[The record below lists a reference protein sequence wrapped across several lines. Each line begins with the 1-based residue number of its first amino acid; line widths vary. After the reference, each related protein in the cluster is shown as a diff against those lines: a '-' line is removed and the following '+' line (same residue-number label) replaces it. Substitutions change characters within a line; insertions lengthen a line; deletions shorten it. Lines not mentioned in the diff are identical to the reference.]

1 MTDEQKKDFKPTAS
15 MISAANA
22 VFVAMATISLVRPLV
37 LNYQRKV
44 LLEGQ
49 WHAADELS
57 EVGSS
62 PKAITEPEEAFLLG
76 EADFL
81 KYVERCN
88 VESLKVGLK
97 ASSPE
102 RCPLLESE
110 ESLRKAEQLLME
122 EMQHITGIKPGDLL
136 QVSMEAHKK
145 YIDLTLRLLAP
156 FVQSPKERV
165 ET

>member
-1 MTDEQKKDFKPTAS
+1 MTDEQKKAFKPTAS
-15 MISAANA
+15 MIAAAYA
-22 VFVAMATISLVRPLV
+22 VFEAMATISLVRPLV
-37 LNYQRKV
+37 LTYQRKV
-44 LLEGQ
+44 LQEGQ
-49 WHAADELS
+49 WYASS
-57 EVGSS
+57 EFEDMGSS
-62 PKAITEPEEAFLLG
+62 PRSITEPEEVFLLG
-76 EADFL
+76 EADL
-81 KYVERCN
+81 QKYVELCN
-88 VESLKVGLK
+88 AESLKVGLK

-110 ESLRKAEQLLME
+110 EAVRQAEQLLMQ

-136 QVSMEAHKK
+136 QVSLGAQKK